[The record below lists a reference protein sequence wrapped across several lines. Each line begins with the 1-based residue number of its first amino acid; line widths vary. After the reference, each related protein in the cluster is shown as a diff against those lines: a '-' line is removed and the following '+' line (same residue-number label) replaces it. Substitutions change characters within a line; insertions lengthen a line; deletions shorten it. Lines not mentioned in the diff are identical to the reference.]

1 MFIFSSCPQLSV
13 RHLFFPLILSFLR
26 SFLPRPVL
34 NARERSILSLK
45 LSLSQ
50 GSSFRFPQ
58 RLLQKPKLAGQ
69 REREE
74 RRGRRRRRRRRTTTT
89 FVAVEIII
97 ASESF
102 EDIALRRHTGSEDGA
117 VGHGQACTTST
128 AATACVVSRTPSTG
142 AYLSC
147 FVSHPFLALALLILI
162 STFMSFEKR
171 CLMINSYLEKNNLR
185 LHFAFLVCFLCLSL
199 NLLCGFFHF

>member
-1 MFIFSSCPQLSV
+1 
-13 RHLFFPLILSFLR
+13 
-26 SFLPRPVL
+26 
-34 NARERSILSLK
+34 
-45 LSLSQ
+45 
-50 GSSFRFPQ
+50 
-58 RLLQKPKLAGQ
+58 
-69 REREE
+69 
-74 RRGRRRRRRRRTTTT
+74 
-89 FVAVEIII
+89 VAVEIII

-147 FVSHPFLALALLILI
+147 FVPHPFLALALLILI
-162 STFMSFEKR
+162 STFLSFEKR

-185 LHFAFLVCFLCLSL
+185 LHFALLVCFLCLSL
-199 NLLCGFFHF
+199 YLFCGFLKILGSRWGFESLPSLLSGRVVQVTYMYV

>member
-1 MFIFSSCPQLSV
+1 
-13 RHLFFPLILSFLR
+13 
-26 SFLPRPVL
+26 
-34 NARERSILSLK
+34 
-45 LSLSQ
+45 
-50 GSSFRFPQ
+50 
-58 RLLQKPKLAGQ
+58 
-69 REREE
+69 
-74 RRGRRRRRRRRTTTT
+74 
-89 FVAVEIII
+89 VAVEIII

-128 AATACVVSRTPSTG
+128 AAAACVVSRTPSTG

-162 STFMSFEKR
+162 STFLSFEKR

-185 LHFAFLVCFLCLSL
+185 LHFAFLVCFFCLSL
-199 NLLCGFFHF
+199 YLFCGYFYF